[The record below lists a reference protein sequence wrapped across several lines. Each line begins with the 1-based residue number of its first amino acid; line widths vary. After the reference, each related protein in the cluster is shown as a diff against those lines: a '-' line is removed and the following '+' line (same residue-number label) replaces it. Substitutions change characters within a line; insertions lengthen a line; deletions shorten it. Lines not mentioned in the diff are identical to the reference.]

1 MKKPRR
7 RFTPAQYESVLARQ
21 DYICAC
27 GCGEQIVV
35 GDHHFD
41 HEIPLWLDGPDT
53 LENLRAL
60 KRKHHLV
67 KTRHETSVRAKNNR
81 VRAKHVGPRLNARD
95 REIARIRERKQERT
109 NP

>member
-1 MKKPRR
+1 MKKPRS
-7 RFTPAQYESVLARQ
+7 RFSPAQYESVLARQ
-21 DYICAC
+21 NYKCAC
-27 GCGEQIVV
+27 CGEPMVI
-35 GDHHFD
+35 GETEFD
-41 HEIPLWLDGPDT
+41 HDKSLWLDGPDT

-67 KTRHETSVRAKNNR
+67 KTKAEATQRAKTDR
-81 VRAKHVGPRLNARD
+81 QRAKHFGPRLNARD